1 MAPYFIIFAILS
13 MFAFSDLINVRKEQ
27 RFLMLLITS
36 VILIIFAGLRYG
48 DHDYLPYQLIFEE
61 SQSWNFEAGNDVGYS
76 LLNSVLSLI
85 WNDPLIVFI
94 TVATIS
100 VSLNIKSY
108 GDYGKYVFIAILF
121 YFVHNYALKE
131 MIQIRSG
138 LACAIG
144 LYNVRNLSKGRYGK
158 FWLLQF
164 IAMTIHLGSVMFL
177 IAWVLKQFNFSRKTW
192 IYIFVTCFVI
202 GMIYPFGAII
212 KSLPGI
218 EILARVQTY
227 SQWGEYAESIGI
239 LTNMAT
245 IKQLFIS
252 ILILVF
258 YDSFNAKIKY
268 FDLLAFMYFASTCWL
283 MVWNDFA
290 IVGARLATFLSIGE
304 PIIMSSI
311 IILVTPNSRKIVLI
325 LFILMALLFL
335 LTNMNGKILPYIFYP
350 TI

>member
-1 MAPYFIIFAILS
+1 

-131 MIQIRSG
+131 MIQIRAG

-144 LYNVRNLSKGRYGK
+144 LYNVRNLTKGRYGK

-164 IAMTIHLGSVMFL
+164 VAMTIHLGSVMFL
-177 IAWVLKQFNFSRKTW
+177 IAWALKQFNFSRKTW

-212 KSLPGI
+212 KSLPSI

-268 FDLLAFMYFASTCWL
+268 FDSLAFMYFASTCWL